1 MSSKFKFYCLIN
13 CLMLGL
19 TIGCASFNKK
29 AGNRM
34 DIPPGLDS
42 TTVVISSKMA
52 DENFV
57 SSRREKE
64 AKELAKIGKENLTQV
79 DEFWSYLSR
88 SVKKE
93 DAMTENEKQQFDRE
107 FTQGAKA
114 LKLVKKLSK
123 NGKDLQPVEAAFD
136 QCLKAQHHLE
146 QALRINPFDKNP
158 RMLLS
163 VTYYYLQHH
172 FGLQGNHAKAVEI
185 LERLIRIEK
194 GEHELFRLLAEN
206 YLALKEYDLA
216 FSNFN
221 KALDVMIK
229 ISFDAPPDT
238 SMLFYYNH
246 AMGDAYARK
255 YDATNAVKTLKIAR
269 EFARTEQEKSDV
281 NNYLNWIKWD
291 GGNIRA
297 SEVWDHVL
305 ELETSKNYAEMA
317 KACVNLLPSLTTN
330 KAKISV
336 MHQVAVV
343 EFEFL
348 DQIEQ
353 AVERMHQVYET
364 LSGTSLESD
373 SLEIRP
379 YLDTYGA
386 MLYRLGVEALERED
400 KKLAL
405 AYYHKAASFE
415 WEQVAK
421 VFYELMGLLW
431 NNSEQVITYGEKA
444 LAHHNGLSE
453 QQYCNLMSRMTRVH
467 KSKGQY
473 DEARIYYNKWKQ
485 CQE

>member
-1 MSSKFKFYCLIN
+1 MSSKFKFYCHISCLI
-13 CLMLGL
+13 LGL
-19 TIGCASFNKK
+19 TIGCASHNKK
-29 AGNRM
+29 VRQSL

-57 SSRREKE
+57 SSSREKE
-64 AKELAKIGKENLTQV
+64 AKELAKMGKQNLAQV
-79 DEFWSYLSR
+79 DEFWSYLEQ

-93 DAMTENEKQQFDRE
+93 GAMTENERQQFDRE
-107 FTQGAKA
+107 FIQGAQA
-114 LKLVKKLSK
+114 LKLMKKLSK
-123 NGKDLQPVEAAFD
+123 NGKDSQAVKAGLD
-136 QCLKAQHHLE
+136 QCLKAQFHLE

-194 GEHELFRLLAEN
+194 GEHELFRLFAEN
-206 YLALKEYDLA
+206 YVALKEYDLA
-216 FSNFN
+216 FNNFN
-221 KALDVMIK
+221 KAMDVMIK
-229 ISFDAPPDT
+229 ISFDAPPDI
-238 SMLFYYNH
+238 SMIFYYTH

-255 YDATNAVKTLKIAR
+255 YDAVNAVKTLKSVR
-269 EFARTEQEKSDV
+269 EFARSEQEKSDV
-281 NNYLNWIKWD
+281 NNYLNWINWD

-297 SEVWDHVL
+297 SEIWDRVL
-305 ELETSKNYAEMA
+305 ELEMSKNYPEMA
-317 KACVNLLPSLTTN
+317 KTCVNLLPILTTD
-330 KAKISV
+330 KAEICV
-336 MHQVAVV
+336 MHKVAVV

-348 DQIEQ
+348 GQREQ
-353 AVERMHQVYET
+353 AIERMHRVYET
-364 LSGTSLESD
+364 LPGSSLQSD
-373 SLEIRP
+373 SLGIQP

-386 MLYRLGVEALERED
+386 MLYRLGTEALEKED

-421 VFYELMGLLW
+421 ALYELMGLLW
-431 NNSEQVITYGEKA
+431 NNSEQAISYGEQA

-467 KSKGQY
+467 KSMGQY
-473 DEARIYYNKWKQ
+473 GEARIYYNKWKQ